1 MPDPSRRALGL
12 LAAGAAVLIW
22 AGWIVAVRGAVSG
35 GAGGGA
41 GALSPVDLAL
51 LRYGGPA
58 LLLAPVWLRLGPLPS
73 GVAPWRVAAMSLGWG
88 APFVLLGAQGLRSAD
103 VGLFAALVPG
113 GLPLWVA
120 ALSALFLG
128 ARLNPAARAGLAL
141 IALAGALALIAAT
154 PQARAG
160 APWLLA
166 ASMGWAVY
174 ALAYRGSGL
183 GPVAA
188 TAVVSFWSC
197 VMLAPVVMV
206 TGTGLFALS
215 PAAFAAQF
223 ALHGVLSGVAS
234 VAAFAL
240 ALSALG
246 AARAAAFSALVPA
259 LAVLGGYVALGEAPA
274 PLTLLAVLC
283 AVAGVTIINRAR

>member
-1 MPDPSRRALGL
+1 MPDPSRPALGL
-12 LAAGAAVLIW
+12 MAAAVAVTIW

-35 GAGGGA
+35 PAG
-41 GALSPVDLAL
+41 LSPSDLAL

-58 LLLAPVWLRLGPLPS
+58 LLLAPVWLRVGPLPK
-73 GVAPWRVAAMSLGWG
+73 GVAVWRVAAMSLGWG

-120 ALSALFLG
+120 AFSALFLG
-128 ARLNPAARAGLAL
+128 ATFRRSARAGLAL
-141 IALAGALALIAAT
+141 IALAGVLALVAAT
-154 PQARAG
+154 PDARAG
-160 APWLLA
+160 ASWLLA
-166 ASMGWAVY
+166 ASVAWAVY

-197 VMLAPVVMV
+197 VLLAPVVLV
-206 TGTGLFALS
+206 AGTGLFALS

-223 ALHGVLSGVAS
+223 ALHGVLSGVVS

-240 ALSALG
+240 AIRELG
-246 AARAAAFSALVPA
+246 AARAAAASALVPG
-259 LAVLGGYVALGEAPA
+259 LAVLGGYVALGEAPKA
-274 PLTLLAVLC
+274 LTLVAVLC
-283 AVAGVTIINRAR
+283 AVAGVTILNRAR

>member
-1 MPDPSRRALGL
+1 MPDPSRPALGL
-12 LAAGAAVLIW
+12 MAAAVAVTIW

-35 GAGGGA
+35 PAG
-41 GALSPVDLAL
+41 LSPIDLAL

-58 LLLAPVWLRLGPLPS
+58 LLLAPVWLRLGPLPR
-73 GVAPWRVAAMSLGWG
+73 GVAVWRVAAMSLGWG
-88 APFVLLGAQGLRSAD
+88 APFVLLGAQGLRAAD

-120 ALSALFLG
+120 GLAALFPG
-128 ARLNPAARAGLAL
+128 SRFRPGARAGLAL
-141 IALAGALALIAAT
+141 IALACALALAAAT

-166 ASMGWAVY
+166 ASAAWAVY
-174 ALAYRGSGL
+174 TLAYRGSGL

-197 VMLAPVVMV
+197 AMLAPLAVVA
-206 TGTGLFALS
+206 GTGLTALS

-223 ALHGVLSGVAS
+223 ALHGVLSGVVS

-240 ALSALG
+240 AIRELG
-246 AARAAAFSALVPA
+246 AARAAAASALVPA
-259 LAVLGGYVALGEAPA
+259 LAVLGGQVALGETPRA
-274 PLTLLAVLC
+274 LTLVAVLC
-283 AVAGVTIINRAR
+283 AAAGVTLVNRAR